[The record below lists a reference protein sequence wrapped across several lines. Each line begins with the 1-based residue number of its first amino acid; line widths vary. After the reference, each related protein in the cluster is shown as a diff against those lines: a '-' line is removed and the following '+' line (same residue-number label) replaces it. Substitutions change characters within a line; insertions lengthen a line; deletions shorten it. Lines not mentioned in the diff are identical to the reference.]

1 MAIFWGFYAALRN
14 PVADTTLPR
23 NEAVAAQKM
32 RGGSRRSMQA
42 LGAGATYATWY
53 FSSVNDP
60 FGTGANRASIAQK
73 SASKQAVTRARTQ
86 ARNADVDRLGH
97 KKLAR

>member
-1 MAIFWGFYAALRN
+1 VDIENATD
-14 PVADTTLPR
+14 ADK
-23 NEAVAAQKM
+23 AVAAQTM
-32 RGGSRRSMQA
+32 RGGSRRSMQE

-53 FSSVNDP
+53 FSSVADP